1 MEARTRTEPRGSH
14 LAAGRD
20 AALDATIADEDLDG
34 GAEAEELRDA

>member
-1 MEARTRTEPRGSH
+1 MRRLVRYV
-14 LAAGRD
+14 AAAD